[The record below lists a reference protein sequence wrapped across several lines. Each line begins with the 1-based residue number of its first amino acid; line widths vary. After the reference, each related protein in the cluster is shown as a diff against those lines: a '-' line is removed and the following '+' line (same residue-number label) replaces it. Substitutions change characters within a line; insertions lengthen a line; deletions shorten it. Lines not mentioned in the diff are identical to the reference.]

1 MKKLFLGSVAL
12 LTFSLAIIVFQ
23 ISCSRDAFADNG
35 DDGPNK
41 GKLVLYMVNNTQA
54 TVHARSL
61 WLMNSDGTDRRQ
73 VNIVFPGDEYDI
85 SEGGR
90 LVDGGKKIIFV
101 AAKVNE
107 SEQFAI
113 VYKCDLNGSGLTELF
128 RGESPFVEQ
137 FNREDSY

>member
-1 MKKLFLGSVAL
+1 MKKLFLGSIAL

-23 ISCSRDAFADNG
+23 ISCSRIAFADNG

-41 GKLVLYMVNNTQA
+41 GKLVLYLRYDNQSPNGY
-54 TVHARSL
+54 SL
-61 WLMNSDGTDRRQ
+61 WLMNSDGTDRRK
-73 VNIVFPGDEYDI
+73 VNIVLPSDEYGI

-101 AAKVNE
+101 AAKTNE
-107 SEQFAI
+107 SEQIAI

-128 RGESPFVEQ
+128 RGESFVDN
-137 FNREDSY
+137 FFIEDSY

>member
-1 MKKLFLGSVAL
+1 MRKLFMGSIAL

-23 ISCSRDAFADNG
+23 ISCSREAFADNGG

-41 GKLVLYMVNNTQA
+41 GKLVLYMVQNTQVA
-54 TVHARSL
+54 HGRSL

-73 VNIVFPGDEYDI
+73 VNIVLPGDEYDI

-101 AAKVNE
+101 AAKANE
-107 SEQFAI
+107 SEQIAI

-128 RGESPFVEQ
+128 RGESFVEN
-137 FNREDSY
+137 FNIEDSY